1 MRKIKIVLIL
11 LFIVSSFQFQA
22 QALAEDIIVPTEGRA
37 VPAGEWARI
46 IESKFCTIL
55 CGPDVDIKELNRK
68 IKIPS
73 YDILLSEGRYLRENS
88 STEDQLAEKFDAI
101 FQKVEQI
108 LDMYPRRIHL
118 TVKIYKD
125 QSQLDDSYVQLF
137 GALDE
142 KERIS
147 FYVHKYTT
155 IYTTEQVIREGV
167 LAHEMGHA
175 VVDHYFLILPPEKIK
190 ELLSQ
195 VVEIHLRN

>member
-11 LFIVSSFQFQA
+11 IFIVSSFQFQA
-22 QALAEDIIVPTEGRA
+22 RALAEDITAPAEGPA
-37 VPAGEWARI
+37 TPAGEWGRI
-46 IESKFCTIL
+46 IESKCCTIL
-55 CGPDVDIKELNRK
+55 CGPDVDIFELNRK
-68 IKIPS
+68 IKSPS
-73 YDILLSEGRYLRENS
+73 YDILLGGIRYLGKNS
-88 STEDQLAEKFDAI
+88 SVEEQLAEKFDAI
-101 FQKVEQI
+101 FRRVEKI
-108 LDMYPRRIHL
+108 LDMYPRKIHL

-142 KERIS
+142 KERIT

-155 IYTTEQVIREGV
+155 IYTTEQSITEGV

-175 VVDHYFLILPPEKIK
+175 VVDHYFLILPPGKIK

-195 VVEIHLRN
+195 VVEIHLKN

>member
-11 LFIVSSFQFQA
+11 LFIVSSLQFQA
-22 QALAEDIIVPTEGRA
+22 QALAEDIVVPTEGPA

-46 IESKFCTIL
+46 IESKCCTIL

-73 YDILLSEGRYLRENS
+73 YDILLSESRYLRENS

-101 FQKVEQI
+101 LQKVEKI

-137 GALDE
+137 GVLDE
-142 KERIS
+142 KEMIA
-147 FYVHKYTT
+147 FYVHKYPKL
-155 IYTTEQVIREGV
+155 V
-167 LAHEMGHA
+167 LT
-175 VVDHYFLILPPEKIK
+175 DRKT
-190 ELLSQ
+190 
-195 VVEIHLRN
+195 